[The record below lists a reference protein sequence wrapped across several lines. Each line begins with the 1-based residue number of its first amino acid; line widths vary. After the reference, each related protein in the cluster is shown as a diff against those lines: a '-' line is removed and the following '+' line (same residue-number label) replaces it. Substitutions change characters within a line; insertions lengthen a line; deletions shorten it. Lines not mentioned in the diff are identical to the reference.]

1 MVSAM
6 KPILLVLATLAV
18 SAPFATDGAAAAERR
33 FMVVDFDRVQVE
45 GPYRVEMATG
55 GPSLA
60 VATGP
65 LAALDRVSMDVQG
78 TTLHIRPNRSAWG
91 GNARDAA
98 GPIAIR
104 IATRTLRAATV
115 SGGGTLEIKGGKN
128 LRIDLILNG
137 SGRMDVAGLDADL
150 LAVNLIGSGR
160 IGLAGKARQLRAS
173 VEGSGDLDGAALR
186 ADDIDITANTAGT
199 IALTAMRNARVRAA
213 GSGEVAVGG
222 TPACSVTGLAA
233 GNVRCGPGR

>member
-6 KPILLVLATLAV
+6 KRILFALAALATLVLTAL
-18 SAPFATDGAAAAERR
+18 PAAAAERR
-33 FMVVDFDRVQVE
+33 FMVVDFDRVRVE
-45 GPYRVEMATG
+45 GPYQVEMVTG

-65 LAALDRVSMDVQG
+65 LAALDRVSMEVQG

-115 SGGGTLEIKGGKN
+115 SGGGSLAIKGAKN
-128 LRIDLILNG
+128 LRIDLSLSG
-137 SGRMDVAGLDADL
+137 SGRIDVAGVDADL
-150 LAVNLIGSGR
+150 LAIILTGSGK

-173 VEGSGDLDGAALR
+173 VEGSGDLDGAGLR
-186 ADDIDITANTAGT
+186 ADDVDIGADTAGAIAITAVRTAK
-199 IALTAMRNARVRAA
+199 VRAN
-213 GSGEVAVGG
+213 GSGEIRVSGS
-222 TPACSVTGLAA
+222 PACTVTGLAA
-233 GNVRCGPGR
+233 GNVRCGAGQ